1 MNHNFNN
8 QKRGFTL
15 VEILVVLTIVVT
27 LVALLIPRIRTI
39 NVERNLRE
47 ASRVVGSQ
55 FANASQRAVI
65 DGVAGVLIRRNAN
78 FRFDVTGTNFPYAA
92 TELAFLRNVPS
103 YTGDT
108 TAAMTS
114 MSMAKEDRT
123 DGLCISTIQIDY
135 PLEQDSLNVVRAGDS
150 ISFGNSSVRY
160 RISNVRVIQTVPI
173 LPPTELELTLERGRR
188 VDAAGTE
195 IVGDFMPMPGD
206 GESFEVQRLPRV
218 LRSSIATLPQGF
230 LIDLRFS
237 GFEVL
242 DQGDLANAVPPQLT
256 SVFEPFARD
265 LPGGLNAEGLQ
276 IQSDYDIAVIF
287 DETGAVDRVYYAV
300 DYESPT
306 GAIVSRDPLGPLYFF
321 VNSAPTVET
330 ITDNVASSQETPL
343 WITLSNSTGITNVG
357 FNSPASTQGLDY
369 ATLSSY
375 YDGAFDVD
383 TNPDMDR
390 DEFNALIQASRTDA
404 ADTSANN

>member
-1 MNHNFNN
+1 M
-8 QKRGFTL
+8 
-15 VEILVVLTIVVT
+15 
-27 LVALLIPRIRTI
+27 
-39 NVERNLRE
+39 
-47 ASRVVGSQ
+47 
-55 FANASQRAVI
+55 I